1 MDLTFHEQFLRQDK
15 RTEYETIDSQMIK
28 SFLKVCILLSALQL
42 SCLPV
47 LAYQSKDIAKKT
59 GDNSASFTLQYQRWG
74 YFGFYHVGIKVSMK
88 TSNPAQKNSTLTTWY
103 INGSGDTSFVLDTI
117 FTYQIPAIFP
127 VFMRGYIHPEHPTA
141 VVLNIRKWENVG
153 EEIPISQDVASR
165 IVAFAQNGMTS
176 IKSNKYMYSPVINP
190 FSIGAL
196 DFYTS
201 NSFVASII
209 HWLNEGREHV
219 SLPNDGYYVGFGGPY
234 LPRTVFEA
242 N

>member
-1 MDLTFHEQFLRQDK
+1 
-15 RTEYETIDSQMIK
+15 MIK

-42 SCLPV
+42 GCTPV
-47 LAYQSKDIAKKT
+47 SAHQASKYIAKKT
-59 GDNSASFTLQYQRWG
+59 GDNPASFTLQYQRWG
-74 YFGFYHVGIKVSMK
+74 YFGFYHLGMKVSMK
-88 TSNPAQKNSTLTTWY
+88 TSIPAQRNSTSTTWY
-103 INGSGDTSFVLDTI
+103 INGSGDTTYVLDTI
-117 FTYQIPAIFP
+117 FTFQIPAIFP

-141 VVLNIRKWENVG
+141 AILNIRKWENVG
-153 EEIPISQDVASR
+153 EEIPISQDAASR
-165 IVAFAQNGMTS
+165 IVAFAQNGMTN
-176 IKSNKYMYSPVINP
+176 IKSNEYMYSPVIIP

-201 NSFVASII
+201 NTFVASII
-209 HWLNEGREHV
+209 HWLNEGGEHV

>member
-1 MDLTFHEQFLRQDK
+1 MSQGFRQILTF
-15 RTEYETIDSQMIK
+15 
-28 SFLKVCILLSALQL
+28 LLILQL
-42 SCLPV
+42 NCGN
-47 LAYQSKDIAKKT
+47 AFAQSDSSKSTKKMNT
-59 GDNSASFTLQYQRWG
+59 KSNLFTLQYQRWG
-74 YFGFYHVGIKVSMK
+74 YCGLYHVGMKVSMK
-88 TSNPAQKNSTLTTWY
+88 TGIPAQNNSTLTTWY
-103 INGSGDTSFVLDTI
+103 INGSGDTSYVLDTI

-141 VVLNIRKWENVG
+141 AILNIRKWENVG
-153 EEIPISQDVASR
+153 EEIPISQDAANR
-165 IVAFAQNGMTS
+165 IVVFAQNGMMN

-190 FSIGAL
+190 FSIGSL

-209 HWLNEGREHV
+209 HWLNEGGEHV
-219 SLPNDGYYVGFGGPY
+219 RLPNDGYYVGFGGPY